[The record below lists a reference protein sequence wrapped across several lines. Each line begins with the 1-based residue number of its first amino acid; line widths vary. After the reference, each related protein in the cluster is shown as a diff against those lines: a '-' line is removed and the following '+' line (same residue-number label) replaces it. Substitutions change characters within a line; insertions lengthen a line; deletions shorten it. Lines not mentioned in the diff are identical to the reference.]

1 MEINVN
7 VTAEKVVTDK
17 KFVAAGNFKQIKL
30 KLELSSDFDN
40 MVVRVVLNN
49 KSVTAL
55 NGECYLP
62 PLKTG
67 RYIFGIYGYSVEDGK
82 LVKRV
87 SPQPTYLVVTY
98 GSFNDDSDTPTELE
112 EFYQRIN
119 ELVKSTSPVYK
130 EVNELEFSDKD
141 YSQPLDIK
149 DMTIYKLSDTTPNF
163 EGQDNIKIT
172 YGTSADNL
180 RTKEMHLVTRKADY
194 VEDDDS
200 QLVSAI
206 FYDDNP
212 PDLSDDVNK
221 DIETIVTTNV
231 FEGVGDVPA
240 LLILYKSQDFFGDGT
255 QFDKGI
261 YIIMSPLTPDEEPLL
276 YKLYKISTVKYH
288 KIPPEFLPDISIDK
302 TEIQEMID
310 NSIGAY
316 LTSVLGGAS

>member
-40 MVVRVVLNN
+40 LVVRVVLNN

-163 EGQDNIKIT
+163 EGQDNIKFT

-180 RTKEMHLVTRKADY
+180 QTKEMHLVTRKADY
-194 VEDDDS
+194 VEGDDS
-200 QLVSAI
+200 QLVSVI
-206 FYDDNP
+206 FYGDNP
-212 PDLSDDVNK
+212 PDFSDDVNK

-231 FEGVGDVPA
+231 FEGVGDVPL
-240 LLILYKSQDFFGDGT
+240 LLILYKSKDLGIGT

-261 YIIMSPLTPDEEPLL
+261 YIILSPLTPDEGSLL
-276 YKLYKISTVKYH
+276 YKLYKISITKLQ
-288 KIPPEFLPDISIDK
+288 KLPPEFLPETI
-302 TEIQEMID
+302 IQRMID
-310 NSIGAY
+310 NSINE
-316 LTSVLGGAS
+316 SVSSLLGGAS